1 MPPTGI
7 AAPPSSPTR
16 CAEQTPR
23 AASAVAQPSRRP
35 ARAIRPLF
43 RTGFEHGSRRRID
56 SHLRDAPLSATG
68 PRRPPVWRCCP
79 GRSSRPS
86 RVELH
91 GGRPA
96 NPTARVLAG
105 SRRTAGGALAP
116 GGQAGAFEAV
126 DLAART
132 RHARGA
138 VRPRESQ
145 VRTRR
150 RLSDAGGAARG
161 PPRST
166 GAGEG
171 SGRGRSPTTFAAQYL
186 GSTCWP
192 SSVSQRR
199 GRAAKGC
206 SSSRRSVV
214 AGVHEEGSLEFRPGG
229 CLRRAPQRPR
239 TPRDGAGVRR
249 TPTPCLLA
257 S

>member
-1 MPPTGI
+1 MSG
-7 AAPPSSPTR
+7 SSRGRARRSGLASDARPR
-16 CAEQTPR
+16 RMREQTPR
-23 AASAVAQPSRRP
+23 TASAVAQPSRRP

-43 RTGFEHGSRRRID
+43 RTGFEHGSRGRID

-116 GGQAGAFEAV
+116 GGQAGAFGAV

-138 VRPRESQ
+138 VRPPREP
-145 VRTRR
+145 
-150 RLSDAGGAARG
+150 G
-161 PPRST
+161 PD
-166 GAGEG
+166 
-171 SGRGRSPTTFAAQYL
+171 AAQVI
-186 GSTCWP
+186 G
-192 SSVSQRR
+192 RR
-199 GRAAKGC
+199 GRCPRPAAVNRCG
-206 SSSRRSVV
+206 
-214 AGVHEEGSLEFRPGG
+214 
-229 CLRRAPQRPR
+229 
-239 TPRDGAGVRR
+239 
-249 TPTPCLLA
+249 
-257 S
+257 